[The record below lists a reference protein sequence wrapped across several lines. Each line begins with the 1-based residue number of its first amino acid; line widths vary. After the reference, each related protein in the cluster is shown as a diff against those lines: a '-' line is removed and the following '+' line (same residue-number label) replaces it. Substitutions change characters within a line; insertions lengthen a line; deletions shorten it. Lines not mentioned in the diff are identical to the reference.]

1 MQSRR
6 NNPPSFIRRWA
17 ANGRVGIAHQV
28 MFEWWAVP
36 TQHRR
41 RAFAALDGN
50 VMSEDT
56 DPVDCPGFFGDQTLN
71 DWALHKLNCTFI
83 ERGPAPFG
91 VVPGQLPCGAT
102 VLDFGVEAPGS
113 LSAGLVLA
121 RLCMAVLGEVTLVP
135 GQVDGLGFPAVQVQ
149 TDAPVKAC
157 LQSQYAGWR
166 VSVDDYFGMGSGPMR
181 AAAAREEL
189 FEKLPWDESPDEVLG
204 VLEASALPGDDVV
217 EYLAER
223 CGVAPSGVTLAVAP
237 TASIAGTIQVVARSV
252 ETSLHKL
259 FELDFDVRRIV
270 SGFGTAPLPPVAKDD
285 LAGIGRTND
294 AILYGGRVTLWVTGD
309 DESLAEIGPKVPA
322 SAAEGYGK
330 PFIDIFREAGH
341 DFYKI
346 DPMLF
351 SPAEI
356 VFHNIETGSAFCFG
370 EVAPAVL
377 RQSFGV

>member
-1 MQSRR
+1 
-6 NNPPSFIRRWA
+6 
-17 ANGRVGIAHQV
+17 
-28 MFEWWAVP
+28 
-36 TQHRR
+36 
-41 RAFAALDGN
+41 
-50 VMSEDT
+50 MSEEPAAGCDEEQHP
-56 DPVDCPGFFGDQTLN
+56 DVSLNSLALAELEVVSMSGRSNSPGVRQRRLSN
-71 DWALHKLNCTFI
+71 
-83 ERGPAPFG
+83 
-91 VVPGQLPCGAT
+91 GAI
-102 VLDFGVEAPGS
+102 VLDFGVEAQGS
-113 LSAGLVLA
+113 LQAGALLA
-121 RLCMAVLGEVTLVP
+121 RLCMAGLSDVSLVP
-135 GQVDGLGFPAVQVQ
+135 GLVDGIGFPTVQVQ
-149 TDAPVKAC
+149 TDQPVEAC
-157 LQSQYAGWR
+157 LLSQYAGWR

-189 FEKLPWDESPDEVLG
+189 FDKLPWSESPQRVVG
-204 VLEASALPGDDVV
+204 VLEASTLPGEGVV

-237 TASIAGTIQVVARSV
+237 TASLAGTIQVVARSV

-259 FELDFDVRRIV
+259 FELGFDVRRV
-270 SGFGTAPLPPVAKDD
+270 KSGFGTAPLPPVAKND

-309 DESLAEIGPKVPA
+309 DDSLAEIGPKVPA

-330 PFIDIFREAGH
+330 PFLEIFREADH

-356 VFHNIETGSAFCFG
+356 VFHNIETGSAFHFG
-370 EVAPAVL
+370 QIAPAIL

>member
-1 MQSRR
+1 MSDDSNVATGKTSVKTLPLNEQA
-6 NNPPSFIRRWA
+6 F
-17 ANGRVGIAHQV
+17 QV
-28 MFEWWAVP
+28 LKAV
-36 TQHRR
+36 TAQRTY
-41 RAFAALDGN
+41 D
-50 VMSEDT
+50 S
-56 DPVDCPGFFGDQTLN
+56 
-71 DWALHKLNCTFI
+71 I
-83 ERGPAPFG
+83 G
-91 VVPGQLPCGAT
+91 VAEQRLAGGAT
-102 VLDFGVEAPGS
+102 VLDFGVDMPGS
-113 LSAGLVLA
+113 LQAGLLLA
-121 RLCMAVLGEVTLVP
+121 RLCMAGLGEVTLAP
-135 GQVDGLGFPAVQVQ
+135 GQVDGLGFPTVQVQ
-149 TDAPVKAC
+149 TDHPVEAC
-157 LQSQYAGWR
+157 LLSQYAGWR

-189 FEKLPWDESPDEVLG
+189 FEKLPWDESPESVIG
-204 VLEASALPGDDVV
+204 VLEASALPGDNVV
-217 EYLAER
+217 QYLAER
-223 CGVAPSGVTLAVAP
+223 CGVASSGVTLAVAP
-237 TASIAGTIQVVARSV
+237 TASMAGTIQVVARSV

-259 FELDFDVRRIV
+259 FELGFDVRRIM

-294 AILYGGRVTLWVTGD
+294 SILYGGRVTLWVTGD

-370 EVAPAVL
+370 KVAPAVL

>member
-1 MQSRR
+1 MSNHADTVSSSGLNLNALALARISSEQSRR
-6 NNPPSFIRRWA
+6 HLESLGISDQA
-17 ANGRVGIAHQV
+17 LSNGAR
-28 MFEWWAVP
+28 
-36 TQHRR
+36 
-41 RAFAALDGN
+41 
-50 VMSEDT
+50 
-56 DPVDCPGFFGDQTLN
+56 
-71 DWALHKLNCTFI
+71 
-83 ERGPAPFG
+83 
-91 VVPGQLPCGAT
+91 
-102 VLDFGVEAPGS
+102 VLDFGVVTCGS
-113 LSAGLVLA
+113 LRAGTFLA
-121 RLCMAVLGEVTLVP
+121 NLCMAGLGDVTLAP
-135 GQVDGLGFPAVQVQ
+135 GQVDGIGVPTVQVQ
-149 TDAPVKAC
+149 TDNPVEAC
-157 LQSQYAGWR
+157 LLSQYAGWR

-189 FEKLPWDESPDEVLG
+189 FEKLPWNESPEAVVG
-204 VLEASALPGDDVV
+204 VLEASALPGDKVA

-223 CGVAPSGVTLAVAP
+223 CGVAPGGVTLAVAP

-259 FELDFDVRRIV
+259 FELGFDVRRIV

-370 EVAPAVL
+370 DVAPAIL

>member
-1 MQSRR
+1 MSDDMHDADDTSSVEKLPLNEQASQLLV
-6 NNPPSFIRRWA
+6 A
-17 ANGRVGIAHQV
+17 AMAR
-28 MFEWWAVP
+28 
-36 TQHRR
+36 
-41 RAFAALDGN
+41 
-50 VMSEDT
+50 
-56 DPVDCPGFFGDQTLN
+56 PGY
-71 DWALHKLNCTFI
+71 ASS
-83 ERGPAPFG
+83 G
-91 VVPGQLPCGAT
+91 VVESRLSGGAT
-102 VLDFGVEAPGS
+102 VLDFGVDTAGS
-113 LSAGLVLA
+113 LQAGLLLA
-121 RLCMAVLGEVTLVP
+121 RLCMAGQGDVTLVP
-135 GQVDGLGFPAVQVQ
+135 GQVDGLGFPTVQVQ
-149 TDAPVKAC
+149 TDAPVEAC
-157 LQSQYAGWR
+157 LLSQYAGWR
-166 VSVDDYFGMGSGPMR
+166 VLVDDYFGMGSGPMR

-189 FEKLPWDESPDEVLG
+189 FEKLPWEESPDSVLG

-237 TASIAGTIQVVARSV
+237 TASMAGTIQVVARSV

-259 FELDFDVRRIV
+259 FELGFDVRRIQ

-309 DESLAEIGPKVPA
+309 DESLTGIGPKVPA

-370 EVAPAVL
+370 EVFPAVL

>member
-1 MQSRR
+1 MGENTNDADGASPMERLPLNKQASQLLT
-6 NNPPSFIRRWA
+6 A
-17 ANGRVGIAHQV
+17 AIA
-28 MFEWWAVP
+28 
-36 TQHRR
+36 
-41 RAFAALDGN
+41 L
-50 VMSEDT
+50 
-56 DPVDCPGFFGDQTLN
+56 
-71 DWALHKLNCTFI
+71 
-83 ERGPAPFG
+83 PAYATFG
-91 VVPGQLPCGAT
+91 VVENRLSDGAT
-102 VLDFGVEAPGS
+102 VLDFGVETSGS
-113 LSAGLVLA
+113 LQAGLLLA
-121 RLCMAVLGEVTLVP
+121 RLCMAGLGEVTLVP
-135 GQVDGLGFPAVQVQ
+135 GQVDGPGFPMVQVQ

-189 FEKLPWDESPDEVLG
+189 FEKLPWDESPDAVLG
-204 VLEASALPGDDVV
+204 VLEASVLPGDAVV

-259 FELDFDVRRIV
+259 FELGFDVRRIQ
-270 SGFGTAPLPPVAKDD
+270 SGFGSAPLPPVAKDD

-309 DESLAEIGPKVPA
+309 DESLVEIGPKVPA
-322 SAAEGYGK
+322 SAADGYGK

>member
-1 MQSRR
+1 
-6 NNPPSFIRRWA
+6 
-17 ANGRVGIAHQV
+17 
-28 MFEWWAVP
+28 
-36 TQHRR
+36 
-41 RAFAALDGN
+41 
-50 VMSEDT
+50 MSEEPAAGCDEEQHP
-56 DPVDCPGFFGDQTLN
+56 DVSLN
-71 DWALHKLNCTFI
+71 SLALA
-83 ERGPAPFG
+83 EME
-91 VVPGQLPCGAT
+91 VVSVPGRSNSPGVRQRQLSNGAI
-102 VLDFGVEAPGS
+102 VLDFGVEAQGS
-113 LSAGLVLA
+113 LQAGVLLA
-121 RLCMAVLGEVTLVP
+121 RLCMAGLGDVSLVP
-135 GQVDGLGFPAVQVQ
+135 GLVDGIGFPTVQVQ
-149 TDAPVKAC
+149 TDQPVEAC
-157 LQSQYAGWR
+157 LLSQYAGWR

-189 FEKLPWDESPDEVLG
+189 FDKLPWSESPQRVVG
-204 VLEASALPGDDVV
+204 VLEASTLPGDGVV

-237 TASIAGTIQVVARSV
+237 TASLAGTIQVVARSV

-259 FELDFDVRRIV
+259 FELGFDVRRV
-270 SGFGTAPLPPVAKDD
+270 KSGFGTAPLPPVAKND

-309 DESLAEIGPKVPA
+309 DDSLAEIGPKVPA

-330 PFIDIFREAGH
+330 PFLEIFREADH

-356 VFHNIETGSAFCFG
+356 VFHNIETGSAFHFG
-370 EVAPAVL
+370 QIAPAIL

>member
-1 MQSRR
+1 MSNHADTVSSSGLNLNALALARISSEQSRR
-6 NNPPSFIRRWA
+6 HLESLGISDQALP
-17 ANGRVGIAHQV
+17 NGAR
-28 MFEWWAVP
+28 
-36 TQHRR
+36 
-41 RAFAALDGN
+41 
-50 VMSEDT
+50 
-56 DPVDCPGFFGDQTLN
+56 
-71 DWALHKLNCTFI
+71 
-83 ERGPAPFG
+83 
-91 VVPGQLPCGAT
+91 
-102 VLDFGVEAPGS
+102 VLDFGVVTCGS
-113 LSAGLVLA
+113 LRAGTFLA
-121 RLCMAVLGEVTLVP
+121 NLCMAGLGDVTLAP
-135 GQVDGLGFPAVQVQ
+135 GQVDGIGVPTVQVQ
-149 TDAPVKAC
+149 TDNPVEAC
-157 LQSQYAGWR
+157 LLSQYAGWR

-189 FEKLPWDESPDEVLG
+189 FEKLPWNESPEAVVG
-204 VLEASALPGDDVV
+204 VLEASALPGDKVA

-223 CGVAPSGVTLAVAP
+223 CGVAPGGVTLAVAP

-259 FELDFDVRRIV
+259 FELGFDVRRIV

-370 EVAPAVL
+370 DVAPAIL